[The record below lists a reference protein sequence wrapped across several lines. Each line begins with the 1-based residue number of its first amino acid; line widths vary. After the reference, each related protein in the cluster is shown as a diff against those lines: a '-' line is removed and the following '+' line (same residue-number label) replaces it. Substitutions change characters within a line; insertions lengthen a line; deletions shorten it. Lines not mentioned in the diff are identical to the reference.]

1 MKKTNLIL
9 AAFVAALTCTATAQ
23 SLLTTAA
30 ETPAQ
35 RAARELLAAP
45 AQTRDVILNQISD
58 ANDKLWLSTDPQAIL
73 DELGPKAGPL
83 LQFNADFAT
92 LLAQVLTAQ
101 SDTASLARL
110 QAIAAKAKPLTVHG
124 NGTVT
129 INPPPPPT
137 PAPAE

>member
-1 MKKTNLIL
+1 MKTKHLII
-9 AAFVAALTCTATAQ
+9 AACVAALTVTANAQ
-23 SLLTTAA
+23 SLLTTQP
-30 ETPAQ
+30 ETSAQ
-35 RAARELLAAP
+35 RTARELLAAP

-58 ANDKLWLSTDPQAIL
+58 ANDRLWLSTDPQAVL
-73 DELGPKAGPL
+73 NELGPKAGPL

-129 INPPPPPT
+129 INPEPSPT
-137 PAPAE
+137 PEPQE